1 MHSAMRSVR
10 RWGLGLTLLTMLL
23 SGCAA
28 MNQKECTTADWRTV
42 GYEDGVNGYAGDR
55 IGQYRLACSKYGI
68 TPDLASY
75 QTGRDQ
81 GLREFCRPA
90 NGYRIGAAGG
100 GYAGVCPSELEAAFI
115 SAFNA
120 GHELHVLEAR
130 VSNTDAQLDSK
141 RRELVGLEQGIAA
154 NSAAVVSD
162 GTTSEQR
169 AQALVGAAQ
178 MAEQVGRLR
187 EEIHQLEVERVDYAR
202 DLEDYRSQMHPIG

>member
-1 MHSAMRSVR
+1 
-10 RWGLGLTLLTMLL
+10 MLL

-55 IGQYRLACSKYGI
+55 IGQYRSACSKYGI

-90 NGYRIGAAGG
+90 NAYRIGAAGG
-100 GYAGVCPSELEAAFI
+100 GYAGVCPSELEAAFV

-120 GHELHVLEAR
+120 GHQLHVLEAR

-141 RRELVGLEQGIAA
+141 RRELAGLEQGIAA

-202 DLEDYRSQMHPIG
+202 DLEDYRSRMHPIG